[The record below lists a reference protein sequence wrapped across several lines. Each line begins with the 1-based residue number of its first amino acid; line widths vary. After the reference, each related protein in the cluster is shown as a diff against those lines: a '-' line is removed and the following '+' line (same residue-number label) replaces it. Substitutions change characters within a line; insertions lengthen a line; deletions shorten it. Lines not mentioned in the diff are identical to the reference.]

1 MSVTQLRRP
10 SSQQQLLH
18 NPGIEL
24 DLDWLARQRVN
35 RSAAERRVQS
45 LTGRRTVKKEWQV
58 AWLLR
63 VLTCIDLTTLEGGDT
78 PTNVQRLCAKA
89 RQPLRTDLAVKLG
102 ADQLTVAAVCVYS
115 ALVAEAIAGL
125 HGSGIPVASV
135 AAGFPDG
142 LTNLDQ
148 RIDEVQNA
156 RLAGADEID
165 IVIRRQWV
173 LSGAWQTLYE
183 EVHALREAAGDC
195 HLKVILGTGNLGNL
209 TNVARASLVAMMAGA
224 DFIKTSTGKEAINA
238 NLPVS
243 LVMLRAIREF
253 HDQTGS
259 VVGFKAAGGIR
270 KAKEALSYL
279 TLVRE
284 ELGTSWLQH
293 SRFRIGASGLLGDV
307 SRQLEHYVTGRYS
320 TDRRHAMG

>member
-1 MSVTQLRRP
+1 MGLTQFRRP
-10 SSQQQLLH
+10 SSEQPPLRNL
-18 NPGIEL
+18 GIEL

-35 RSAAERRVQS
+35 RSATERRVQS
-45 LTGRRTVKKEWQV
+45 LTGRRTVKKEWQA

-63 VLTCIDLTTLEGGDT
+63 ALTCIDLTTLEGGDT
-78 PTNVQRLCAKA
+78 SSNVQRLCAKA
-89 RQPLRTDLAVKLG
+89 RQPLRADLATKLG
-102 ADQLTVAAVCVYS
+102 AEQLTVAAVCVYS
-115 ALVAEAIAGL
+115 ALVAQATAGL

-148 RIDEVQNA
+148 RVDEVKNA
-156 RLAGADEID
+156 RSAGANEID

-173 LSGAWQTLYE
+173 LSGAWHGLYE
-183 EVHALREAAGDC
+183 EIHALRESAGDC

-243 LVMLRAIREF
+243 LVMLRTIREF
-253 HDQTGS
+253 HERTGS

-279 TLVRE
+279 MLVRE
-284 ELGTSWLQH
+284 ELGTPWLQQ

-320 TDRRHAMG
+320 SDRRHAMG